1 MSKYIGN
8 IPVPSATQTKTRI
21 VATSEQTSFTTSGE
35 YTPGHIDVF
44 LGGVKLDSSE
54 FTATDGTTV
63 VLASGANTGQIFESI
78 SYTTFKVDASSLANQ
93 SGHSGKYLTTDGTN
107 TSWADV
113 SLTGLGVTATAV
125 ELNILDGVTATT
137 AELNYV
143 DGVTSNIQT
152 QLDTLAT
159 VPAVGTK
166 TSSYTLTTADTGKY
180 VQVGTGGS
188 ITIPD
193 ATFSEGDV
201 VNIFNNTTGDI
212 TITCSITTAY
222 ISGDDT
228 DVASVTLA
236 TRGLCSIFFIS
247 GTVCVLAGAVS

>member
-78 SYTTFKVDASSLANQ
+78 SYSTFKLDASALANQ
-93 SGHSGKYLTTDGTN
+93 SGQSGKYLTTDGTN

-113 SLTGLGVTATAV
+113 TPSQTGNSGK
-125 ELNILDGVTATT
+125 
-137 AELNYV
+137 Y
-143 DGVTSNIQT
+143 
-152 QLDTLAT
+152 
-159 VPAVGTK
+159 
-166 TSSYTLTTADTGKY
+166 LTTDGTNTSWGDVSAGVSTGKAIAMAMIF
-180 VQVGTGGS
+180 GG
-188 ITIPD
+188 
-193 ATFSEGDV
+193 
-201 VNIFNNTTGDI
+201 
-212 TITCSITTAY
+212 
-222 ISGDDT
+222 
-228 DVASVTLA
+228 
-236 TRGLCSIFFIS
+236 
-247 GTVCVLAGAVS
+247 